1 MRTKKTSW
9 NLRFNTVLKKRIRG
23 VKGVILQFTKI
34 QVSAANVSLT
44 IKQFLCKRLCG
55 IHTFP
60 YFRAF
65 VVVRSLSRVQLSVT
79 PWTAAGQAPLS
90 FTISQSL
97 LKLKSIESVMP
108 PNHLILH
115 HTLLLLS
122 PSFPSIWLFAS
133 GGQSIGASASAQS
146 FQWKLM
152 YVFNLLLG
160 SHPV

>member
-65 VVVRSLSRVQLSVT
+65 VVVRSLSQVQLSVT
-79 PWTAAGQAPLS
+79 PWTAAHQPSLS

-97 LKLKSIESVMP
+97 PKLMSTESMMSS
-108 PNHLILH
+108 NHLILWGPF
-115 HTLLLLS
+115 LLW
-122 PSFPSIWLFAS
+122 PSIFHS
-133 GGQSIGASASAQS
+133 MRVFSNESALRIRRPKIWS
-146 FQWKLM
+146 FN
-152 YVFNLLLG
+152 VNI
-160 SHPV
+160 SH